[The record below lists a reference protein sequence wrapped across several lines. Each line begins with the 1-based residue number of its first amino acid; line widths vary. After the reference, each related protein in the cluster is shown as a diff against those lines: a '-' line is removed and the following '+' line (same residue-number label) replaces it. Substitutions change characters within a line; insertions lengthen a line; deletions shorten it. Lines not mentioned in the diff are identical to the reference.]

1 MLVSFLG
8 LRIFRVLK
16 TKKVDFVCVCVYYN
30 GLGFTVSCFGC
41 ICQVAIIQ
49 IRGFFVYFRN
59 LCQYSDLSIV
69 HFIVKTDGR

>member
-1 MLVSFLG
+1 MFVSFLG
-8 LRIFRVLK
+8 LRISRVFK

-30 GLGFTVSCFGC
+30 GLGFTIPCFGC

-49 IRGFFVYFRN
+49 IQGIFVYFRN

-69 HFIVKTDGR
+69 YSLVNTDGR